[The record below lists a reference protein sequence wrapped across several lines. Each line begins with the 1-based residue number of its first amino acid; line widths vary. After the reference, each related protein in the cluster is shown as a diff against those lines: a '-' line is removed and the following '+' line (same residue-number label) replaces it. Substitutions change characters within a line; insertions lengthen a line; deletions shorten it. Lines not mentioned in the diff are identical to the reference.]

1 MSHRKIF
8 FKGFWF
14 REPANAEWLTA
25 CHSVNEKHST
35 RVSAIEL
42 TATGLQKF
50 GAGTEKN
57 ELLGT
62 VSRRKPIMVE
72 TYFTKS
78 RQHTDTPV
86 STFTLQTTTD
96 RKINKYILKKKKK
109 KTPWERTDVFRFVQ
123 SFTFSLLVCMVVK
136 FAFVWFGLVYMVC
149 LVGSVSIFMQWLLGG
164 AFNWAVTTRSKIRS
178 KHMKDSE
185 RNAVY

>member
-25 CHSVNEKHST
+25 CHSVNEKHPT

-72 TYFTKS
+72 TYFTNS

-96 RKINKYILKKKKK
+96 RKINKYIKNKIKDSL
-109 KTPWERTDVFRFVQ
+109 RTHGRVSICSV
-123 SFTFSLLVCMVVK
+123 SYILLV
-136 FAFVWFGLVYMVC
+136 GVY
-149 LVGSVSIFMQWLLGG
+149 GS
-164 AFNWAVTTRSKIRS
+164 
-178 KHMKDSE
+178 
-185 RNAVY
+185 